1 MDCFPD
7 TSWDPELEQIEH
19 LISSSEVRDSG
30 LIPDASNYVFLLE
43 LDGGK
48 AGKGYAVYK
57 PMQGE
62 TPLWDFPPFLYK
74 REAACYIVSKALGWN
89 LVPPTV
95 VREEGLAYGMGS
107 VQLYIPTNH
116 NRTFFDL
123 RDANADIMRQFA
135 TFDYLINNADR
146 KGGHIIQ
153 GENGRIWGIDNG
165 LSFHVE
171 EKLRTVIW
179 DYAGESIAPNLIG
192 DLERLASEIIVNKP
206 LKHSLSQFL
215 DIDEIHMLRTRA
227 LAIIKNPLF
236 PHPPN
241 WRRPYPWP
249 LI

>member
-1 MDCFPD
+1 
-7 TSWDPELEQIEH
+7 
-19 LISSSEVRDSG
+19 
-30 LIPDASNYVFLLE
+30 
-43 LDGGK
+43 
-48 AGKGYAVYK
+48 
-57 PMQGE
+57 
-62 TPLWDFPPFLYK
+62 
-74 REAACYIVSKALGWN
+74 
-89 LVPPTV
+89 
-95 VREEGLAYGMGS
+95 MGS

-241 WRRPYPWP
+241 WSRPYPWP